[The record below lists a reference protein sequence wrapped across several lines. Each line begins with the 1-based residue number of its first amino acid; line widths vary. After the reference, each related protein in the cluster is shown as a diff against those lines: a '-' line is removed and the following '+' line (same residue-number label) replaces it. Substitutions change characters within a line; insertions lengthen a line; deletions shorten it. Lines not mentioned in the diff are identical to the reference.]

1 MQQLS
6 AWMGAGLVTAGVS
19 AAMLAGAGVAAA
31 DTPSGSDA
39 GTSSASTNEP
49 KPTTH
54 EPAETKAPTEEAAEE
69 NSAKP
74 AATTKRKKKTR
85 VTATRE
91 SATTTAGTT
100 ADPEPPAEKPAHRRR
115 AAVATAI
122 PTVTP
127 AATPTS
133 ESATKAASA
142 TVAVTAAPAAK
153 ESVAQKVSA
162 YAAPL
167 AAAGATA
174 TPKAPA
180 VVGLIQSVVAGVA
193 REVRVIINGVSTV
206 TAAAVHAVQVVA
218 TGPIPKSPA
227 GLFQHFVY
235 TPVHTVAEAWIGTE
249 LGYQVNGTINRLAG
263 SYVIGDG
270 AAGTAEHPDGGAGG
284 WLFGDGGAGWT
295 STVAGQAGGAGGRA
309 GLVGDGGMGGAGG
322 AGAAGGQGGTGGQLM
337 GIGGGGGQGGAA
349 TTGGAGGAGGD
360 GAGLLFGIGGA
371 GGQGGDGVD
380 GGRGGNGGD
389 GARLLGSGGDGGDA
403 GDSGVGGDPT
413 GLPALGG
420 AGGNAGLLGTHG
432 EVGHFGASGTV
443 AVTAGGTGL
452 SITGTWITN
461 SDGQVVILHGVNE
474 VYKLAPFEPAAS
486 GFSEDDAQFLA
497 ANGFNVVRLGV
508 IWAAV
513 EPRPGVYDTEYLA
526 SLSQTVQM
534 LADHGIYTLLD
545 MHQDLYSSTFAGE
558 GAPEWATQTGGLPNQ
573 NFGFPGSYYLN
584 LAMNHAWTQ
593 FWNNAES
600 PTGLG
605 LQDAYA
611 QMWENVASYFSGN
624 TAVIGYDIM
633 NEPFPGFSWLPTL
646 LGSPFFGYQQLTPFY
661 NQVISAIRAVDPTT
675 PVYIE
680 PANPAVSEILDI
692 LGFPTSLGTV
702 SDPNTV
708 LAFHDYCGGSSLSAL
723 CGYIAKALARG
734 AHNYAAQ
741 HGIPAFMNEFGAT
754 SAKGDLTKQMR
765 AGDSYLMSWSVWA
778 YTGKGDITTS
788 GTHDGE
794 ALVYDPALPPT
805 GDNVNT
811 GNLGILSAPYPQ
823 AVSGTPKSWSYADG
837 TFAFSYSTAKA
848 DGSGT
853 FAAGAQTTISVPAVQ
868 FPNGY
873 QVSVVGG
880 HVVSAAND
888 AKLVI
893 AADDGATAVSVTV
906 TGAAAG
912 ATAA

>member
-31 DTPSGSDA
+31 DTPSGTDS
-39 GTSSASTNEP
+39 GTSTASAGES
-49 KPTTH
+49 KP
-54 EPAETKAPTEEAAEE
+54 ADTKPSNEAAAEDD
-69 NSAKP
+69 SVKP
-74 AATTKRKKKTR
+74 ASAPHRKKKNGGTGK
-85 VTATRE
+85 RE
-91 SATTTAGTT
+91 SETVTVRSTA
-100 ADPEPPAEKPAHRRR
+100 APEPAPDKADKPAHRRR
-115 AAVATAI
+115 AVTAAAN
-122 PTVTP
+122 PASAPTADPVTKTVTP
-127 AATPTS
+127 
-133 ESATKAASA
+133 
-142 TVAVTAAPAAK
+142 TAAPAAK
-153 ESVAQKVSA
+153 ESVAQTVSA
-162 YAAPL
+162 FAAPL
-167 AAAGATA
+167 AAAGGTG
-174 TPKAPA
+174 TPKTPA

-193 REVRVIINGVSTV
+193 REVKVIVNGVSTV
-206 TAAAVHAVQVVA
+206 AAAAVHAALVVA
-218 TGPIPKSPA
+218 TGPVPSSPV

-249 LGYQVNGTINRLAG
+249 LGHQVNGVVNKLAG

-270 AAGTAEHPDGGAGG
+270 APGTADHPDGGAAG
-284 WLFGDGGAGWT
+284 WLIGDGGAGW
-295 STVAGQAGGAGGRA
+295 AGDQDGVAGGAGGKA
-309 GLVGDGGMGGAGG
+309 GLLGDGGVGGAGG
-322 AGAAGGQGGTGGQLM
+322 PGAAGGRGGTGGLLM
-337 GIGGGGGQGGAA
+337 GVGGGGGEGGAGP
-349 TTGGAGGAGGD
+349 TGGTGGAGGD
-360 GAGLLFGIGGA
+360 GSGLLFGIGGV
-371 GGQGGDGVD
+371 GGDGGDGKD

-403 GDSGVGGDPT
+403 GNSGVGGDPT

-432 EVGHFGASGTV
+432 EVGRFGASGTV
-443 AVTAGGTGL
+443 PTASGGGL
-452 SITGTWITN
+452 SGTGTWITN
-461 SDGQVVILHGVNE
+461 SAGQVVILHGVNE
-474 VYKLAPFEPAAS
+474 VYKLAPYEPAAS
-486 GFSEDDAQFLA
+486 GFSEDDAEFLA

-513 EPRPGVYDTEYLA
+513 EPEPGVYDTDYLA

-624 TAVIGYDIM
+624 TAVIGYDVM

-661 NQVISAIRAVDPTT
+661 NQVIAAIRAVDPTT

-692 LGFPTSLGTV
+692 LGFPTTLGAV
-702 SDPNTV
+702 DDPNAV
-708 LAFHDYCGGSSLSAL
+708 LAFHDYCGGQSLSAL
-723 CGYIAKALARG
+723 CGYIAKALARS
-734 AHNYAAQ
+734 AHDYAQ
-741 HGIPAFMNEFGAT
+741 KHGIPAFMNEFGAT
-754 SAKGDLTKQMR
+754 SATGDLTKQMN
-765 AGDSYLMSWSVWA
+765 AGNGYLMSWAVWA

-805 GDNVNT
+805 GNNVNS

-823 AVSGTPKSWSYADG
+823 VVSGTPKKWSYADG
-837 TFAFSYSTAKA
+837 TLAFSYTTARV
-848 DGSGT
+848 DGTGD
-853 FAAGAQTTISVPAVQ
+853 FAAGAETVISVPAVQ

-880 HVVSAAND
+880 HVVSAAN
-888 AKLVI
+888 AAQLVI

-906 TGAAAG
+906 IGAAAG
-912 ATAA
+912 ASAA